1 MASVSPPKPWER
13 AGASGNALSSAP
25 IAGNPVASTAM
36 TSPSAGNPATAST
49 TSAPEL
55 PSRPSALNSVVNTNA
70 SNYSP
75 YGASRFGTSPYG
87 GYGGMSAYSSPY
99 SRFGSMGSMY
109 GGYGGM
115 GGMYGGMGGM
125 GGMYGGMPGQ
135 DPNDPNSL
143 TNSFSQS
150 TQATFQMIESIVG
163 AFGGFAQMLESTYMA
178 THSSFFA
185 MVSVAEQFG
194 NLRTTLGSALGIFT
208 IIRWFRTLIAKLTG
222 RPPPAD
228 ATALTPAAFA
238 AFMGGRSAPITLPD
252 GSPAPAKPSKKPF
265 FMFLVAVFGLPYLMG
280 KLIKALARSQEER
293 RQQLA
298 GPNGEPQS
306 ASLDPAKLDFCRLL
320 YDYSPETQESN
331 GIDLAVKKG
340 DIVAVL
346 SKSDPMGNASEWWR
360 CRARDGRVGYLP
372 GPYLETIQRRPN
384 QQAITSGSAPASRT
398 NSISGV
404 ISTDRTKSLTSVPKS
419 AGDQPPELKGKM
431 GDISP
436 ESFQKSTFYS

>member
-13 AGASGNALSSAP
+13 AGAAAGTTLSASPAT
-25 IAGNPVASTAM
+25 AASTV
-36 TSPSAGNPATAST
+36 SPVSRVSAAPTATTAAST
-49 TSAPEL
+49 TSTAPDL
-55 PSRPSALNSVVNTNA
+55 PSRPNTLSTVANRNA

-75 YGASRFGTSPYG
+75 YGASRFTTTPYG
-87 GYGGMSAYSSPY
+87 GYGGYGTYSSPY
-99 SRFGSMGSMY
+99 SRFGTMGSMY

-115 GGMYGGMGGM
+115 YGGMG
-125 GGMYGGMPGQ
+125 GGMYGGMPG

-163 AFGGFAQMLESTYMA
+163 TFGGFAQMLESTYMA

-194 NLRTTLGSALGIFT
+194 NLRNTLGSALGIFT
-208 IIRWFRTLIAKLTG
+208 IIRWFKTLMAKITG
-222 RPPPAD
+222 RPLPAD

-238 AFMGGRSAPITLPD
+238 AFMSGRATLPD
-252 GSPAPAKPSKKPF
+252 GSPAPPRPSRKPF
-265 FMFLVAVFGLPYLMG
+265 FMFLIALFGLPYLMG
-280 KLIKALARSQEER
+280 KLIKALARSQEEQ
-293 RQQLA
+293 RQKMMVGA
-298 GPNGEPQS
+298 NGEQG
-306 ASLDPAKLDFCRLL
+306 ALDPSKLDFCRVL
-320 YDYSPETQESN
+320 YDYSPESQESN

-372 GPYLETIQRRPN
+372 GPYLETIQRRP
-384 QQAITSGSAPASRT
+384 QQAAITSGSEAGSRS
-398 NSISGV
+398 NSIQSSPAAETPG
-404 ISTDRTKSLTSVPKS
+404 KGQKPGL
-419 AGDQPPELKGKM
+419 QGKM

-436 ESFQKSTFYS
+436 ESFQKSAFYS